1 MFFVAKCIDYIYFE
15 VNNRVIEVLR
25 PSCLF
30 TFCWVIKSGLTAAF
44 AGLFWIEFPLH
55 PLHLQRSDRIN
66 GVSQQQNAEF
76 GK

>member
-1 MFFVAKCIDYIYFE
+1 MFFVAKCIDYIYFK

-44 AGLFWIEFPLH
+44 AGLC
-55 PLHLQRSDRIN
+55 
-66 GVSQQQNAEF
+66 VSSSGSSFLYIPSAAFGQDQWCLSAAEC
-76 GK
+76 